1 MTVLLLRSHNG
12 RALVM
17 ARHFALA
24 LLGLLLHGHAS
35 GQTVGAAVG
44 GIVSDEGGARL
55 AGATIT
61 ITNSSNGRTQILVSG
76 EHGEYRAVALQPAPY
91 RIAAEL
97 SGFAR
102 AEKGVT
108 LTVGSDA
115 VLDFHLALAGLRES
129 ITVAA
134 PTLSFDVTQSQPSSV
149 VTREQIH
156 MLPELGRS
164 FLGLAQLLPGSGP
177 LNASVTRFAS
187 TKFGGAGD
195 QRSGFTTLVDGG
207 DVDDAQWGSPTINLT
222 QESVQEFKVFRYQFD
237 AQYGNALNAVV
248 SVVTKSGGNRP
259 EGSLFYFG
267 RADTLNAKNSFAKRK
282 PPFDEHRLGGSLGG
296 PLARN
301 RTHGFATYES
311 DAVDTVRIV
320 AIPDSSRF
328 AARENGNFPS
338 TSDERMAVF
347 KVDHRFSPAHS
358 GLVRYAY
365 ASQSV
370 ERLNLAPLS
379 DTTQIDTFSRA
390 HSIVAEEDWILSS
403 RTVNTARLH
412 WFSHTSGGVP
422 TRPDRGVAEI
432 RPTVNLG
439 LVNGGDWLEFPRTEV
454 ALGDTLYTGTPK
466 HDVKIGGEFTFGT
479 NELHGRFFEDG
490 LFRFQTDAP
499 FNVDTRGTW
508 PISFLQ
514 QGPNVQTYKSRQF
527 ALFVQDDWRAANRLR
542 LNLGMRYDVEPTLRI
557 NDFYSQALADPALA
571 GLRALVSGDRGTD
584 TNNLQPRIGATFDLR
599 GDGSRVL
606 RGGWGMYVAR
616 NRPWFQVRAMNQIGG
631 SAILIESPDERLKF
645 YPDVAAVTAGSGPR
659 PLGTVIPDDFVQAY
673 ALNTSVGFGWQIGR
687 ATAVDFDY
695 IHSYGAHQYGTTD
708 RNLPPAGRIS
718 AANPRPLPQ
727 LGQVGM
733 LENFTTSWY
742 DGLESQ
748 LRTRLAGIVDVQL
761 SYTLSR
767 TYLDGVDFFL
777 NQRGTQRTPQERGYS
792 PSDQRHNLTAAATVA
807 LPGRL
812 QLSVI
817 LKLIS
822 GSPMPVQTGT
832 DFDGDGS
839 TTGDRPAGLPITVGR
854 ADTEAALGLINA
866 FRASLPTPLPAIDPR
881 LLQLDPYRSLD
892 LRLTKT
898 LEVGVGRRIE
908 VLIEAYNLTND
919 VNYNP
924 VLVIRNMSSAQF
936 LARTAARDAR
946 QLQWGARIVF

>member
-1 MTVLLLRSHNG
+1 MTVILRRLHNP
-12 RALVM
+12 RELVM
-17 ARHFALA
+17 ARHVTLA
-24 LLGLLLHGHAS
+24 LLALLLHGHAS
-35 GQTVGAAVG
+35 AQTVGAAVG
-44 GIVSDEGGARL
+44 GIVADEDGARL
-55 AGATIT
+55 PGATIT
-61 ITNSSNGRTQILVSG
+61 ITNSSNGRKQTLVSG
-76 EHGEYRAVALQPAPY
+76 AHGEYRAVALQPAPY
-91 RIAAEL
+91 RIAADF

-102 AEKGVT
+102 GEQEVT
-108 LTVGSDA
+108 LAVGSEA
-115 VLDFHLALAGLRES
+115 SLDFHLTPAGIRES
-129 ITVAA
+129 ITVTA
-134 PTLSFDVTQSQPSSV
+134 PTLSFDVAQSQPSSV
-149 VTREQIH
+149 VTREQIRV
-156 MLPELGRS
+156 LPELGRS
-164 FLGLAQLLPGSGP
+164 FLGLAQLLPGSAP
-177 LNASVTRFAS
+177 LNASVTRFS
-187 TKFGGAGD
+187 TTKFGGAAD

-222 QESVQEFKVFRYQFD
+222 QESIQEFKVFRNQFD
-237 AQYGNALNAVV
+237 AQYGNALNTVV

-259 EGSLFYFG
+259 EGSAFYFG
-267 RADTLNAKNSFAKRK
+267 RDEALNARNAFATGK
-282 PPFDEHRLGGSLGG
+282 PPFSDRRLGGSAGG
-296 PLARN
+296 PIVRD
-301 RTHGFATYES
+301 RTHLFGTYES

-320 AIPDSSRF
+320 ALPVSSRF
-328 AARENGNFPS
+328 AARENGNFPA
-338 TSDERMAVF
+338 TTDDRMAVF

-358 GLVRYAY
+358 ALVRYAF
-365 ASQSV
+365 ANQAV
-370 ERLNLAPLS
+370 NRLNLAPLS

-390 HSIVAEEDWILSS
+390 QSIVAEEDWILSS

-412 WFSHTSGGVP
+412 WFSHASGGVP
-422 TRPDRGVAEI
+422 HRADRGVAEM
-432 RPTVNLG
+432 RPTVNFG

-454 ALGDTLYTGTPK
+454 ALADTLYTSTPR
-466 HDVKIGGEFTFGT
+466 HDVKVGGEFTFGA
-479 NELHGRFFEDG
+479 NELHGHFFEDG

-514 QGPNVQTYKSRQF
+514 QSPNAQTYKSRRL
-527 ALFVQDDWRAANRLR
+527 ALFVQDDWRVASRVR
-542 LNLGMRYDVEPTLRI
+542 LNLGVRYDLDPTLRI
-557 NDFYSQALADPALA
+557 NDFYSQALTNPALA
-571 GLRALVSGDRGTD
+571 GLGALVSGDRGTD
-584 TNNLQPRIGATFDLR
+584 TNNVQPRIGTTFDMR
-599 GDGSRVL
+599 GDGSLVL

-631 SAILIESPDERLKF
+631 TAILIESPDERLKF
-645 YPDVAAVTAGSGPR
+645 YPDATAVTAGGGAR

-673 ALNTSVGFGWQIGR
+673 ALNTSVGVGWQIGR
-687 ATAVDFDY
+687 ATALDVDY
-695 IHSYGAHQYGTTD
+695 IHSYGGHQVGTTD
-708 RNLPPAGRIS
+708 RNLPAAGRIGPS
-718 AANPRPLPQ
+718 NPRPLPQ
-727 LGQVGM
+727 FGQVAM

-748 LRTRLAGIVDVQL
+748 LRTRFAGKVNVQL

-807 LPGRL
+807 LPRRL
-812 QLSVI
+812 QLSAI

-854 ADTEAALGLINA
+854 ADPEAALGLINA

-881 LLQLDPYRSLD
+881 LLRLDPYRSLD
-892 LRLTKT
+892 IRLTKT
-898 LEVGVGRRIE
+898 LVVGAGRRIE

-924 VLVIRNMSSAQF
+924 VVVIRNMNSAQF

>member
-1 MTVLLLRSHNG
+1 MTVILRRLHNP
-12 RALVM
+12 RELVM
-17 ARHFALA
+17 ARHYTLA
-24 LLGLLLHGHAS
+24 LLALLLHGPAS
-35 GQTVGAAVG
+35 AQTIGAAVG

-76 EHGEYRAVALQPAPY
+76 ALGEYRAVALQPAPY

-97 SGFAR
+97 SGFAH
-102 AEKGVT
+102 AEQDVT

-115 VLDFHLALAGLRES
+115 SLDFHLALAGIRES

-134 PTLSFDVTQSQPSSV
+134 PTLSFDVAQSQPSSV
-149 VTREQIH
+149 VTREQIRV
-156 MLPELGRS
+156 LPELGRS

-177 LNASVTRFAS
+177 LNASVTRFA
-187 TKFGGAGD
+187 TTRFGGAAD

-222 QESVQEFKVFRYQFD
+222 QESIQEFKVFRNQFD
-237 AQYGNALNAVV
+237 AQYGNALNTVV
-248 SVVTKSGGNRP
+248 SVVTKSGGNRA
-259 EGSLFYFG
+259 EGSGFYFG
-267 RADTLNAKNSFAKRK
+267 RDEALNARHAFATGK
-282 PPFDEHRLGGSLGG
+282 PPFSDRRLGGSAGG
-296 PLARN
+296 PIVRD
-301 RTHGFATYES
+301 RTHLFGTYES

-320 AIPDSSRF
+320 AVPASSRF
-328 AARENGNFPS
+328 AARENGNFPA
-338 TSDERMAVF
+338 TSDDRMAVF
-347 KVDHRFSPAHS
+347 KVDHRLSPVHS

-365 ASQSV
+365 ASQAID
-370 ERLNLAPLS
+370 RLNLAPLS
-379 DTTQIDTFSRA
+379 DTTQVDTFSRA

-403 RTVNTARLH
+403 RTVNTARIH

-422 TRPDRGVAEI
+422 HRTDRGVAEI
-432 RPTVNLG
+432 RPTVSLG
-439 LVNGGDWLEFPRTEV
+439 LVNGGDWLDFPRTEV
-454 ALGDTLYTGTPK
+454 ALADTLYMSTPE
-466 HDVKIGGEFTFGT
+466 HDVKVGGEFTLGA
-479 NELHGRFFEDG
+479 NQLHGHFFEDG

-514 QGPNVQTYKSRQF
+514 QNPNVQTYKSRQL
-527 ALFVQDDWRAANRLR
+527 ALFVQDDWRVASRAR
-542 LNLGMRYDVEPTLRI
+542 LNLGVRYDIDPTLRI
-557 NDFYSQALADPALA
+557 NDFYAKALADPALA
-571 GLRALVSGDRGTD
+571 GLGALITADRGTD

-599 GDGSRVL
+599 GDGRRVL

-645 YPDVAAVTAGSGPR
+645 YPDAAAVTAGGGPR
-659 PLGTVIPDDFVQAY
+659 PLGTVIADDFVQAY
-673 ALNTSVGFGWQIGR
+673 ALNTTVGVGWQIGR
-687 ATAVDFDY
+687 ATAVDVDY
-695 IHSYGAHQYGTTD
+695 IHSYGAHQQGTTD
-708 RNLPPAGRIS
+708 RNLPAAGRIS
-718 AANPRPLPQ
+718 PSNPRPLPQ
-727 LGQVGM
+727 FGQVGM

-748 LRTRLAGIVDVQL
+748 LRTRLAGIVNVQL

-792 PSDQRHNLTAAATVA
+792 PSDQRHNLTAAATVV

-812 QLSVI
+812 QLSAI

-822 GSPMPVQTGT
+822 GSPMTVQTGT
-832 DFDGDGS
+832 ELDGDNS
-839 TTGDRPAGLPITVGR
+839 TTGDRPTGLPITVGR
-854 ADTEAALGLINA
+854 ADTGAALGLIKA
-866 FRASLPTPLPAIDPR
+866 FRANLPTPLPAIDPR
-881 LLQLDPYRSLD
+881 LLRLDPYRSLD
-892 LRLTKT
+892 IRLTKT
-898 LEVGVGRRIE
+898 LVVGAGRRIE

-924 VLVIRNMSSAQF
+924 VAVIRNMSSAQF
-936 LARTAARDAR
+936 LARTGARDAR
-946 QLQWGARIVF
+946 QLQWGARMIF